1 MEVRH
6 IVFLCTFLVGIISCT
21 KAPAQDG
28 EEFTYTDVRYW
39 KFNKVNIAPSLTVDG
54 MNALDK
60 TDEDERDSWGGY
72 DGVKPDR
79 LVSTNTDGFWHTGY
93 RNGHKV
99 FVNPDGNVSFLCGMN
114 SVCPEPIFST
124 VHEKSIELYKNKFGD
139 GEQSAQKW
147 AGWAAPI
154 LAGNGFNFINIG
166 AKRIKEY
173 RINPSAGW
181 GISNATEAKLVYGDG
196 KHKLSNVANL
206 FMLRTFMWDYK
217 KISGKGFKAAD
228 QSEFTLMFDPD
239 FVERCTEL
247 AEFAATGDCK
257 FRDNKSFIG
266 YYLDNELPF
275 VTKTSDYPKVISLR
289 EFLNLDESKYR
300 CNKAAREW
308 ATKWMENTYGTT
320 AYDESMEKPFLK
332 AVARYYYGTLSEIIR
347 KADPNHLILGSRLH
361 GDAARSRE
369 LIEACAE
376 FCDVVTFNFYSYW
389 DITKWPNIDQY
400 TVWTKDKPI
409 MLTEFYSK
417 DKTLAFDGELYTN
430 NEGAGW
436 IVYGQQA
443 RGQYYQNTV
452 ISFIRNRN
460 VAGWQYFK
468 WSDDYKTSVTP
479 SGWVNKGVFAPDY
492 SEVYQ
497 ECMSLMKQVNINA
510 YRILD
515 YNK

>member
-1 MEVRH
+1 MKTKS
-6 IVFLCTFLVGIISCT
+6 IILLCTFFSGMVSCT
-21 KAPAQDG
+21 QAPARDC
-28 EEFTYTDVRYW
+28 EEFTYIDVKYW
-39 KFNKVNIAPSLTVDG
+39 KSNKVNIATSLTVDG

-60 TDEDERDSWGGY
+60 TSEDTRDGWGGY

-79 LVSTNTDGFWHTGY
+79 LVSTNTDGYWHTGY
-93 RNGHKV
+93 RNGYKV
-99 FVNPDGNVSFLCGMN
+99 FVNPDGNVTLLCGMN
-114 SVCPEPIFST
+114 SVCPEPVFST
-124 VHEKSIELYKNKFGD
+124 AHEKSKELYKAKFGD

-147 AGWAAPI
+147 AAWTAPL

-166 AKRIKEY
+166 AQRIKEY
-173 RINPSAGW
+173 RLRPSEGW
-181 GISNATEAKLVYGDG
+181 GISKATETRLVYGDG
-196 KHKLSNVANL
+196 IHKLSMVANL

-217 KISGKGFKAAD
+217 KISGTGFKAAD

-239 FVERCTEL
+239 FAKQCKEL
-247 AEFAATGDCK
+247 AEFAATGDCN

-275 VTKTSDYPKVISLR
+275 VTKTSDYPKVISLK
-289 EFLNLDESKYR
+289 EFLNLDDKYR
-300 CNKAAREW
+300 CNKPAREW
-308 ATKWMENTYGTT
+308 AKQWMQKTYGT
-320 AYDESMEKPFLK
+320 AEYNESMEKPFLK
-332 AVARYYYGTLSEIIR
+332 EVARYYYKTLSDIVRE
-347 KADPNHLILGSRLH
+347 ADPNHLVLGSRLH
-361 GDAARSRE
+361 GDAARSQE

-389 DITKWPNIDQY
+389 DVTKWPNIDRY
-400 TVWTKDKPI
+400 TVWTGNKPI

-417 DKTLAFDGELYTN
+417 DKSLAFDGELYTN

-443 RGQYYQNTV
+443 RGQYYQNSV

-468 WSDDYKTSVTP
+468 WADDYKASVNP
-479 SGWVNKGVFAPDY
+479 PGWVNKGVFAPDY
-492 SEVYQ
+492 SEVY
-497 ECMSLMKQVNINA
+497 EDCMSLMKQVNINA

-515 YNK
+515 YGK